1 LTFGNALDLQR
12 VKDSVLN
19 TRWTCVLTAALIAL
33 LYPRTALPQTTI
45 PVPQASGL
53 FVADFNGDGKL
64 DLVIGEN
71 NGSGYSVNVYL
82 GKGDGTFSAPV
93 VTSIP
98 GAEIQAIFDY
108 DGDGKPDLILT
119 AANLSFVALGKGDGT
134 FRTAQSDLIS
144 LGGYFNA
151 VADFNGDGKP
161 DLLISPGG
169 SHNGESTFN
178 PFAIL
183 FNDGNGKFTMKL
195 LPPSSV
201 PLSPPIPGG
210 IIAIGDVNLD
220 GKADIVTTVSVLL
233 SNGDGTFQSVP
244 WTDPAEGV
252 GFDVNLGSAIADVN
266 GDGIPDII
274 YISALSGPAVVVLFG
289 NGDGTFRLGDFYVLS
304 GAGNYQSL
312 VVADFDLD
320 GAPDIA
326 VAKAP
331 STPGEAAAGLTILQN
346 YGDGTFRNA
355 ISVSGLSLGTN
366 EPELGVPLSVGDF
379 NGDGKP
385 DLALLTAPASSATG
399 PSASS
404 VAAVLLNGAQLQYP
418 VLLGGIVNAASGA
431 HSGLSPG
438 SLASIYTL
446 PQAFQPVDASKL
458 PLPTNLDGVT
468 LLTTGGQA
476 PLLAVTPTQINFQ
489 VPWDLIPGVSSGS
502 FTLETP
508 VTSYPSKWGIDLTQF
523 SPGIFTMNGQGTGQG
538 AIVIAN
544 SSIVAAQTGSF
555 PGSRPAA
562 PGEYVSIFCTGLGP
576 VSNQPANGA
585 PAVSNPLS
593 RTQSAPTVTIG
604 GVPATIEFSGL
615 APGSVGVNQVNVL
628 VPATAP
634 SGAQVPVV
642 IRTADGSVSNTVTMA
657 IQ

>member
-1 LTFGNALDLQR
+1 MP
-12 VKDSVLN
+12 N
-19 TRWTCVLTAALIAL
+19 TRWNCVLTAALIAL
-33 LYPRTALPQTTI
+33 LYPKPALPQTII
-45 PVPQASGL
+45 PAPQASSL
-53 FVADFNGDGKL
+53 FVADFNGDGKQ

-71 NGSGYSVNVYL
+71 NGSGFAVYVYL

-98 GAEIQAIFDY
+98 GSDIQAIFDY
-108 DGDGKPDLILT
+108 NGDGKPDLILS

-134 FRTAQSDLIS
+134 FRAAQSDLIG
-144 LGGYFNA
+144 LGAWFNA
-151 VADFNGDGKP
+151 AADFNGDGKP

-169 SHNGESTFN
+169 SHNSETSFN

-195 LPPSSV
+195 LPSSSV

-220 GKADIVTTVSVLL
+220 GKADIVTTVAVFL
-233 SNGDGTFQSVP
+233 SNGDGTFKSVP
-244 WTDPAEGV
+244 WSDPAEGV

-266 GDGIPDII
+266 GDGNPDII
-274 YISALSGPAVVVLFG
+274 YVSALSGPAVVVLFG
-289 NGDGTFRLGDFYVLS
+289 NGDGTFRLSDFYVL
-304 GAGNYQSL
+304 GGTGNYQSL

-326 VAKAP
+326 VASAP
-331 STPGEAAAGLTILQN
+331 STPGQAVAGLTILQN
-346 YGDGTFRNA
+346 YGDGTFRSA

-366 EPELGVPLSVGDF
+366 EPELGVPLSVSDF

-385 DLALLTAPASSATG
+385 DLALLTAPASTATG
-399 PSASS
+399 PSAST
-404 VAAVLLNGAQLQYP
+404 VAEVLLNGAQLQYP

-431 HSGLSPG
+431 HGGLSPG
-438 SLASIYTL
+438 SLASLYML
-446 PQAFQPVDASKL
+446 PQPFLQLDA
-458 PLPTNLDGVT
+458 VT
-468 LLTTGGQA
+468 LLTAVGQA

-502 FTLETP
+502 FTLVTP
-508 VTSYPSKWGIDLTQF
+508 AQSYPSKWGIDLTQF
-523 SPGIFTMNGQGTGQG
+523 SPGIF

-544 SSIVAAQTGSF
+544 TSIVAAPTGSF

-562 PGEYVSIFCTGLGP
+562 HGEYISIFCTGLGP

-585 PAVSNPLS
+585 PALGNPLS
-593 RTQSAPTVTIG
+593 RSLSAPTVTIG

-615 APGSVGVNQVNVL
+615 APGSVGVDQVNVL

-634 SGAQVPVV
+634 SGAQVPLI